1 VATDLAALGQA
12 LQSGDLKSAGYA
24 YSLLTQDMQSI
35 QQANNQQY
43 ALAGPQST
51 NSTVN
56 SNTGFQ
62 QFLNMWTQAVA
73 AGSSINISV

>member
-1 VATDLAALGQA
+1 
-12 LQSGDLKSAGYA
+12 
-24 YSLLTQDMQSI
+24 MQSV

-56 SNTGFQ
+56 SNAGFQ
-62 QFLNMWTQAVA
+62 QFLNTWTQLIS
-73 AGSSINISV
+73 AGNSINISA